1 MHTGK
6 KPECSLSTT
15 FGRTTYVH
23 AKAFILVL
31 SCAKR
36 IALDKHWMH
45 LGENEKFKNSKI
57 KKSEISHFNLY
68 NTLNHV
74 FTRTAKVLAVLHTL

>member
-57 KKSEISHFNLY
+57 QKLKNLKYLISTCTLLFTMYLHVQQKS
-68 NTLNHV
+68 
-74 FTRTAKVLAVLHTL
+74 